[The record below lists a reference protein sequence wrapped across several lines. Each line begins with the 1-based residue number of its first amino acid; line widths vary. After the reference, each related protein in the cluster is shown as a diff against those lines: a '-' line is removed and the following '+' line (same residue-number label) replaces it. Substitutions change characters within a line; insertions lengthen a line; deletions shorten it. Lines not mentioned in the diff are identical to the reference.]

1 MNRLLAATLGAALGL
16 GAAFAS
22 AAPAILISNALLLD
36 VSSTAPLRPMNV
48 LMEDGKISRVVPAE
62 LPLAAPPGAMRI
74 DGQGGVLMPGL
85 MDVHVH
91 LAGGTKVSKEGL
103 RAADLDYAAGT
114 RALHSYLYAG
124 VTTIYDAGN
133 NPDFIFTLRARERE
147 GELVAPRIL
156 ATGGI
161 VTYPGSH
168 GSFEGATLIDRW
180 PEGAALADAHIAR
193 APDMV
198 KFTYEERGWG
208 LRPMIPMLP
217 LELLR
222 TLAEYWS
229 DHGIRSTVH
238 VSGEKRAREAIFA
251 GVDTLSHPV
260 IQGPVSD
267 NFVNLMAA
275 RRIPMASTLTI
286 GENYSRL
293 AEHPEFL
300 DEPLYKDTLTPEQR
314 KDLLEKTRPAYAK
327 DQWTRWMKLMTPVA
341 QENIR
346 RIDAAGGIVALG
358 TDQSN
363 GAAVHREL
371 ELLVAAGITPREAIR
386 IGTLNAARFLGK
398 EETLGSITEGKI
410 ADMVLLDADP
420 STDIRNARR
429 IRAVLKDG
437 VLIDRSRLQ
446 LPVNAR

>member
-1 MNRLLAATLGAALGL
+1 MSRLLAATLGAVLGL

-22 AAPAILISNALLLD
+22 AAPAILISNAQLLD

-48 LMEDGKISRVVPAE
+48 LVEDGKISRVVPAE

-133 NPDFIFTLRARERE
+133 NPDFIFTLRTRERE

-222 TLAEYWS
+222 TLAEYWN

-267 NFVNLMAA
+267 NFVKLMAA

-327 DQWTRWMKLMTPVA
+327 DQWTWWMKLMTPVA
-341 QENIR
+341 QENLR

-358 TDQSN
+358 TDQTN

-371 ELLVAAGITPREAIR
+371 ELLVAAGITPRQAIR
-386 IGTLNAARFLGK
+386 IGTLNAARFLGQ

>member
-1 MNRLLAATLGAALGL
+1 MNRSAASIASIALWLCASLAW
-16 GAAFAS
+16 
-22 AAPAILISNALLLD
+22 AAPAVLISNARLLD
-36 VSSTAPLRPMNV
+36 VGSTAPLRAVNV
-48 LMEDGKISRVVPAE
+48 LVEDGTIRRVVPAE
-62 LPLAAPPGAMRI
+62 VALEAPAGATRI
-74 DGQGGVLMPGL
+74 DGKGGVLMPGL

-103 RAADLDYAAGT
+103 RAADLDFAAGT

-133 NPDFIFTLRARERE
+133 SPDFIFTLRERERS
-147 GELVAPRIL
+147 GALVAPRIL

-168 GSFEGATLIDRW
+168 GAFEGATLIDRW

-217 LELLR
+217 LDLLR
-222 TLAEYWS
+222 TLAEYWN

-238 VSGEKRAREAIFA
+238 VSGEKRAREAIYA
-251 GVDTLSHPV
+251 GVDTLAHPV

-267 NFVNLMAA
+267 SFVKLMAA

-300 DEPLYKDTLTPEQR
+300 DEPLYKDTLTAQQR
-314 KDLLEKTRPAYAK
+314 SDLLDKTRPAYAK
-327 DQWTRWMKLMTPVA
+327 DQWTWWMKLMTPVA

-358 TDQSN
+358 TDQTS
-363 GAAVHREL
+363 GPAVHREL
-371 ELLVAAGITPREAIR
+371 ELLVAAGISPREAIR

-420 STDIRNARR
+420 TTDIRNARR
-429 IRAVLKDG
+429 IRAVLKNG

-446 LPVNAR
+446 LPVNGF

>member
-1 MNRLLAATLGAALGL
+1 LGAV
-16 GAAFAS
+16 FAS
-22 AAPAILISNALLLD
+22 AAPAILISNAQLLD

-48 LMEDGKISRVVPAE
+48 LVEDGKISRVVPAE
-62 LPLAAPPGAMRI
+62 LPLAAPPGTMRI

-133 NPDFIFTLRARERE
+133 NPDFIFTLRARERD
-147 GELVAPRIL
+147 GSLVAPRIL

-180 PEGAALADAHIAR
+180 PEGAALAGAHIAR

-222 TLAEYWS
+222 TLAEYWN

-267 NFVNLMAA
+267 NFVKLMAA

-327 DQWTRWMKLMTPVA
+327 DQWTWWMKLMTPVA

-398 EETLGSITEGKI
+398 EDSLGSITEGKI

>member
-16 GAAFAS
+16 CAAFAS
-22 AAPAILISNALLLD
+22 AAPAILISNAQLLD
-36 VSSTAPLRPMNV
+36 VSSTAPLRPVNV
-48 LMEDGKISRVVPAE
+48 LVEDGRISRVVPAE
-62 LPLAAPPGAMRI
+62 VPLEAPLSAERI
-74 DGQGGVLMPGL
+74 DGKGGVLMSGL

-222 TLAEYWS
+222 TLAEYWN

-267 NFVNLMAA
+267 NFVKLMAA

-327 DQWTRWMKLMTPVA
+327 DQWTWWMKLMTPVA